1 MLQAFSVLPPT
12 VQMQTMIKKNI
23 PMSLK
28 SGPSFVKKE
37 IQEQEE
43 VKANNTAIV
52 KSQRVITSN
61 ALALQAQEK
70 KLRHLEGAVRL
81 PANAA
86 RGCNPTFVYPDLFP
100 AKRKMK
106 WHQNNPPLCKKKGQI
121 IKRHLA
127 M

>member
-1 MLQAFSVLPPT
+1 
-12 VQMQTMIKKNI
+12 
-23 PMSLK
+23 MSLK

-43 VKANNTAIV
+43 KANNTAV
-52 KSQRVITSN
+52 AKSQRVITSN

-70 KLRHLEGAVRL
+70 KLHHLEGAVRL

-86 RGCNPTFVYPDLFP
+86 QGCNPTFVYPDLFP

-106 WHQNNPPLCKKKGQI
+106 WHQNNPPLCKKKRTNKQTPSNNV
-121 IKRHLA
+121 R
-127 M
+127 

>member
-1 MLQAFSVLPPT
+1 MLQAFSVLPPP
-12 VQMQTMIKKNI
+12 VQMQTIIKKI

-43 VKANNTAIV
+43 EKANNTAV
-52 KSQRVITSN
+52 AKSQRAITSN

-70 KLRHLEGAVRL
+70 KLHHLEGAVRL

-86 RGCNPTFVYPDLFP
+86 RGCNPMFVYPDLFP

-106 WHQNNPPLCKKKGQI
+106 WHQNNPPLCKKRTSNQTPSNNV
-121 IKRHLA
+121 R
-127 M
+127 